1 MNEVAFVPVKGKHE
15 IWEAAS
21 NTEAAAA
28 QALIAYLNAPQV
40 RTWKQLAAAGCKI
53 KRVEYAVDE
62 RQSDA
67 FRQIGV
73 LEGMRAAEDA
83 ANRAVEGWSETA
95 LEAVKEV
102 GARLGRFTVEE
113 LRNASVL
120 EAPTDQR
127 AWGGVIQRAAR
138 LGIIVRDG
146 YSTSKTSNGAP
157 VYVWRFVGYHQPST
171 TVESQQCHA
180 D

>member
-1 MNEVAFVPVKGKHE
+1 MNKVAFVPVKGKRE
-15 IWEAAS
+15 IWETVGD
-21 NTEAAAA
+21 TEAGAAL
-28 QALIAYLNAPQV
+28 ALIKYLNAPQV
-40 RTWKQLAAAGCKI
+40 RSWKQLAAAGYKI
-53 KRVEYAVDE
+53 KKVTLAPDDSN
-62 RQSDA
+62 QQ
-67 FRQIGV
+67 QIFPD
-73 LEGMRAAEDA
+73 LLDGMRAAEDA
-83 ANRAVEGWSETA
+83 ANRAVDGWSESA
-95 LEAVKEV
+95 LEAAKET
-102 GARLGRFTVEE
+102 GAKLGRFTVEE

-146 YSTSKTSNGAP
+146 YSTSKASNGAP